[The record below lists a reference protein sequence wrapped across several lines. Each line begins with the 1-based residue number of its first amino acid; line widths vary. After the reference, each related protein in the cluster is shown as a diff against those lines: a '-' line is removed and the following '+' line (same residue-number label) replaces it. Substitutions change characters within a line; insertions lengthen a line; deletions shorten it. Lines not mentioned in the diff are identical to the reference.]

1 LSVTIARGT
10 YCTPF
15 RSRLKKR
22 FAGMGVAPGL
32 NQDIEHDAIL
42 INGAP

>member
-1 LSVTIARGT
+1 
-10 YCTPF
+10 
-15 RSRLKKR
+15 
-22 FAGMGVAPGL
+22 MGVAPGL